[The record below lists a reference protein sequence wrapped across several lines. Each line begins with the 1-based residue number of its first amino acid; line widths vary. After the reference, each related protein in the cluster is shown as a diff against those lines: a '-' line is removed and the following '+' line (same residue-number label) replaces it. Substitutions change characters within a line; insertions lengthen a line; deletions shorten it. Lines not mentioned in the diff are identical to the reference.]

1 MIVETGTGIS
11 NSNSYVSLVD
21 ADAYHLLYDHTDW
34 AGDDSLKET
43 ALILATQAVDL
54 LYGDRYQSLKIYQNG
69 TELLF
74 PRFPFVDTYGNL
86 HSASIPQVLKNA
98 VCEIALMHLNG
109 DDIIPSFNND
119 GSLSEKTVIIDTLE
133 FTDKYRNSVQTETFT
148 GYHKIELF
156 LKPILVSKTK
166 TISMHL

>member
-1 MIVETGTGIS
+1 MIVEDGTGVT

-21 ADAYHLLYDHTDW
+21 ADAYHLLYDNTNW
-34 AGDDSLKET
+34 AGDNTLKET

-54 LYGDRYQSLKIYQNG
+54 LYGDRYQSLKYDSGSN
-69 TELLF
+69 LLW
-74 PRFPFVDTYGNL
+74 PRYPFVDTYGNL
-86 HSASIPQVLKNA
+86 HQNSIPQVLKNA

-109 DDIIPSFNND
+109 DDIVPLYNTDS
-119 GSLSEKTVIIDTLE
+119 SLSENTVIIGELE
-133 FTDKYRNSVQTETFT
+133 FVSKYRSAIESETYS

-156 LKPILVSKTK
+156 LKPILMSKTK